1 MKKIIYLSLVFSLFS
16 NWTIAQNIPIDKYFE
31 INPRE
36 VKPQD
41 SEIQEY
47 DVTLKWQN
55 LDAISGNKINC
66 NAVNAT
72 YIVGLEN
79 GFVAWKNVSLAQV
92 DDFKQ
97 AQYKG
102 TDLPAFNDFTY
113 KPVDTAF
120 LSEDFYKII
129 PVEQR
134 DLAKWLVSDAAQMQ
148 GLAWY
153 VFDSL
158 EFNKAFSPIIL
169 ENNDVRF
176 EDWVTFTNR
185 YQKLIWSGITK
196 HNDEICAIVKFESS
210 YNPLQINNEQMQVKG
225 RSLYYGEMWI
235 SLTDK
240 QVEYSVRFED
250 VVMKLTSSMFPDEQL
265 IDLQRE
271 IVFNKQEKH
280 LN

>member
-1 MKKIIYLSLVFSLFS
+1 MKTIIYLSLAFSLFT
-16 NWTIAQNIPIDKYFE
+16 NLLMAQNKQIDKYFKISPDE
-31 INPRE
+31 IESQN
-36 VKPQD
+36 

-47 DVTLKWQN
+47 EVSLKWQN
-55 LDAISGNKINC
+55 LDAIHGNTINC
-66 NAVNAT
+66 NAVKGT
-72 YIVGLEN
+72 YIVGLNNDSVRWE
-79 GFVAWKNVSLAQV
+79 NVSLSQIE
-92 DDFKQ
+92 DFNQ
-97 AQYKG
+97 TEYTGTALPSFDAFSYK
-102 TDLPAFNDFTY
+102 AM
-113 KPVDTAF
+113 DTAF
-120 LSEDFYKII
+120 LSEEFYKNI

-134 DLAKWLVSDAAQMQ
+134 DLAKWLVSDAVQMQ

-158 EFNKAFSPIIL
+158 EFKIDFKPKIL
-169 ENNDVRF
+169 ENHDVRF

-196 HNDEICAIVKFESS
+196 HNDEICAIVKFDS
-210 YNPLQINNEQMQVKG
+210 YYNTVRIDNQQMQVQG

-240 QVEYSVRFED
+240 QVEYAVMFED

-271 IVFNKQEKH
+271 IVFNKQK
-280 LN
+280 

>member
-1 MKKIIYLSLVFSLFS
+1 MRTTFLFIFAFSLIA
-16 NWTIAQNIPIDKYFE
+16 NWSIAQNKQIDKYFT
-31 INPRE
+31 INPGE
-36 VKPQD
+36 IKTQG

-55 LDAISGNKINC
+55 LDAISGSKINC

-72 YIVGLEN
+72 YIAGLEN
-79 GFVAWKNVSLAQV
+79 GFVAWKNVSLAQI

-113 KPVDTAF
+113 KAIDTAF

-134 DLAKWLVSDAAQMQ
+134 DLAKWLVSDAVQMQ

-158 EFNKAFSPIIL
+158 EFNRAFIPKLL
-169 ENNDVRF
+169 ENKDVRF

-240 QVEYSVRFED
+240 QVEYAVMFED